1 MSVRNIISA
10 LLSVA
15 LLLFG
20 GCTRVPVP
28 DKTDRQAIGFS
39 AGSMVLTSETKTAD
53 FKEGSTFAQGNKFVV
68 YGCKNGDTNHPIFE
82 GNEGKEVQM
91 TTETP
96 EVWSYTPLKYWDWE
110 NVSDYY
116 DFLGVYP
123 TGKSSRMDISGTLAV
138 KADYDIYESPDNF
151 DLMMA
156 GMRRKGNLSEIQR
169 LAVVPLQ
176 FVHRLCAVR
185 VIVTNVSKMADVTL
199 GYYSFRDV
207 IYKGSAKV
215 SIDAMDKPEHVWI
228 NTQRRHGYDDI
239 RKVTVNRTLVKKST
253 QPDAESESRTY
264 KGAFDFFIP
273 GDLSIT
279 SNGSSD
285 EEYMPHLILKYSHT
299 IDDETTDDD
308 AVEILLKDVLR
319 ENGTPINTW
328 EAGIKYT
335 YHVTIRVDGGVMVKL
350 YTTYWDDVTAETP
363 GLLIN

>member
-10 LLSVA
+10 LLSVT
-15 LLLFG
+15 LLLCG
-20 GCTRVPVP
+20 GCARVPVP
-28 DKTDRQAIGFS
+28 DKTDSQVIGFS
-39 AGSMVLTSETKTAD
+39 AVSMVLTSETKTAV
-53 FKEGSTFAQGNKFVV
+53 FKEGGEFAQNDKFDV
-68 YGCKNGDTNHPIFE
+68 YGRKNDHSNPPIFD
-82 GNEGKEVQM
+82 GTDVQM
-91 TTETP
+91 TTKTP
-96 EVWSYTPLKYWDWE
+96 EVWSYTPLKYWEWE

-123 TGKSSRMDISGTLAV
+123 IGKSSRMDISGALAV

-228 NTQRRHGYDDI
+228 NTQRRHAYTDI
-239 RKVTVNRTLVKKST
+239 RKVTVNQTYKNKLE
-253 QPDAESESRTY
+253 QPVAADRTY
-264 KGAFDFFIP
+264 VGNFDFFIP
-273 GDLSIT
+273 GDLSET

-285 EEYMPHLILKYSHT
+285 EDYMPHLILKYSHT
-299 IDDETTDDD
+299 IGDVTTNDA

-335 YHVTIRVDGGVMVKL
+335 YHVTIRVDGGVLVKL

-363 GLLIN
+363 GLLIH

>member
-10 LLSVA
+10 LHSVA

-28 DKTDRQAIGFS
+28 DKTDSQAIGFS

-68 YGCKNGDTNHPIFE
+68 YGCKNGDTNHPIF
-82 GNEGKEVQM
+82 EGKEVQM

-138 KADYDIYESPDNF
+138 KADYDIYKNGGSPDNF

-156 GMRRKGNLSEIQR
+156 GMRRRGNLSDVHR
-169 LAVVPLQ
+169 LAVIPLQ

-185 VIVTNVSKMADVTL
+185 VIVTNVSKTADVKL
-199 GYYSFRDV
+199 EHYCFRDV
-207 IYKGSAKV
+207 IYKGSAKL
-215 SIDAMDKPEHVWI
+215 SIDAMDQPEHVWI
-228 NTQRRHGYDDI
+228 NALRNHAYTDI
-239 RKVTVNRTLVKKST
+239 RKVTVNQTYKNKLE
-253 QPDAESESRTY
+253 QPVATDRTY
-264 KGAFDFFIP
+264 VGNFDFFIP
-273 GDLSIT
+273 GDLSET

-285 EEYMPHLILKYSHT
+285 EDYMPHLILKYSHT
-299 IDDETTDDD
+299 IGDVTTNDA

-363 GLLIN
+363 GLLIH